1 MSVDSQLSL
10 SPSHSS
16 NTSVQRLSPH
26 PLPPLSP
33 TSSLAYRP
41 LLSQLSSLQSDLL
54 SELED
59 ELSTSKLDTSAIKD
73 IAHYFLNEYIKVG
86 DKWSAKHRE
95 KEIQKAEG
103 GGGGGGPKL
112 SEIPDSVLIECPLIQ
127 PAWRVRLWKLLLG
140 CANKD
145 ETLIAQHLQMH
156 PLGEGGEQFTAEG
169 IEEGEGE
176 DDAVA
181 HSQRRSEKAGHQAE
195 TIAQDRLI
203 HRDVTRTRPHD
214 PRLLPSYRSSLS
226 LLLTFYC
233 RSRGVAYK
241 QGLNEIL
248 TPLLILTQEQ
258 GAPLDVAY
266 NLFYSLIQRFLPSIF
281 SDSDFIGLR
290 CIFRSFRLLLLY
302 FDPQLALCVDQHDIL
317 PELYAT
323 PWFIT
328 LFARDCHLDVLFFLW
343 DVYLIEDDPFFHYFL
358 ALALLIQQRDRLL
371 SLDASSLPISLRQ
384 LRLSSL
390 LPLLSKARA
399 LREQT
404 PAAMRQHLMDITF
417 TVRQAEVLEIISTHD
432 SLLPATSISAAELLQ
447 PVIAEGAD
455 GPPIRYILVD
465 IREKRQWENGHV
477 AGARHL
483 NPCVLFDEEK
493 LSQAMAEFEA
503 VKGQHLCIIGPD
515 MRAYNTLL
523 AQATA
528 ASTASAGGAGT
539 VAAMPVLE
547 EFQAAIRNATVDA
560 EEGHRMYLT
569 PRELL
574 GMEKEDMKREA
585 ARKWQQ
591 GKGAA
596 PPVAAALTGLT
607 GRLLSRS
614 PSPAPLAASTP
625 PPTLPLE
632 PSSST
637 SAAAPPA
644 APSAANDAAVSDAT
658 STPSAV
664 ATPVLNLTFPA
675 TSPVTD
681 PYTASFVHVFLQ
693 RGFPHV
699 SVCEGGY
706 PACHELILNLNK
718 QKSKAQ
724 PAAAA
729 LSPPPPPSTAVV
741 APAVALVPEL
751 VSHHPINCL
760 CCSPQL
766 YVRWREDKKK
776 LKEEMEKKAE
786 RERVAAEKKAR
797 DEAEKERQRLLAAEK
812 ERERVAKAEQEKK
825 AREEAAAERQRRRDA
840 GEVVEEPMEPT
851 AAAVAAAASE
861 KLNSLK
867 RWLNDKSK
875 AASGRHSPQPQAQP
889 LSVAPAVA
897 VAQEKKEGAEVTP
910 AAKPQVDAAPAT
922 NGVLSGAAAAPSTAV
937 ATVPSSASSYF
948 SKLHSQAS
956 VLAKKLA
963 ENAAALAAAPPPPPP
978 ATPRQRLAAQLALE
992 KRVEK
997 EQSTSVDLREWMKD
1011 GSISLFTAHEVR
1023 RIEQSSQGL
1032 LVPRVLAVTDTFII
1046 TLRPDNSKTAGK
1058 DRERRGSDDSAAAAV
1073 ATGSGWFDRVVGAVQ
1088 QVAVAATAPPVPTAA
1103 TVAASVSKAESEASV
1118 ASAASAAASAS
1129 AFSLAPADDPSLMVD
1144 GDGQPDPNPPPESPS
1159 NVAGPASPTSFRS
1172 ISPPSPASS
1181 SSTAPLGSVSMTHPT
1196 NEAFSILGTGHAYI
1210 HSKRPIVLL
1219 DRITSKK
1226 ERPCLLTFHWKTPVS
1241 SSTAPVTGPPLSGPS
1256 LFVIDRPKEC
1266 IDVVRRKYAQAKRR
1280 EKEERDNR
1288 SEDAEEEEEEDEEE
1302 EEEEEDEEDGE
1313 EKQAQ
1318 PSGSEAAVAE
1328 KPGLIPPLAEPVPAP
1343 VLDQSVPD
1351 L

>member
-1 MSVDSQLSL
+1 MSVDSQLSP
-10 SPSHSS
+10 SASHSS
-16 NTSVQRLSPH
+16 NSSVQRLSPY

-59 ELSTSKLDTSAIKD
+59 ELSSSKLDTSSIKD
-73 IAHYFLNEYIKVG
+73 ICHYFLSEYLRVG
-86 DKWSAKHRE
+86 DKWGAKQRE
-95 KEIQKAEG
+95 RERERGGEG
-103 GGGGGGPKL
+103 PRL
-112 SEIPDSVLIECPLIQ
+112 SDVPDSVLIECPLIQ
-127 PAWRVRLWKLLLG
+127 PQWRVRLWKILLG

-145 ETLIAQHLQMH
+145 ESLIAQHLALH
-156 PLGEGGEQFTAEG
+156 PLVGDEQFSSER

-176 DDAVA
+176 DDALA
-181 HSQRRSEKAGHQAE
+181 HAQRRSEKAGHQAE
-195 TIAQDRLI
+195 TIAQERLI

-248 TPLLILTQEQ
+248 TPLLILTKESS
-258 GAPLDVAY
+258 GASLDVAY

-302 FDPQLALCVDQHDIL
+302 FDPQLAQHVDHHNIL

-328 LFARDCHLDVLFFLW
+328 LFARDCHLDVLYFLW

-371 SLDASSLPISLRQ
+371 SLDAASLPISLRQ

-390 LPLLSKARA
+390 LPLLAKARA

-404 PAAMRQHLMDITF
+404 PAAMRQHLFDITF
-417 TVRQAEVLEIISTHD
+417 TVKSAEVMEIISTYD
-432 SLLPATSISAAELLQ
+432 SLLPALTTPVSELLQ
-447 PVIAEGAD
+447 PVIAEGAE
-455 GPPIRYILVD
+455 GPPIKYVMVD
-465 IREKRQWENGHV
+465 VREKRQWENGHV

-483 NPCVLFDEEK
+483 NPCALFEEDK
-493 LSQAMAEFEA
+493 LEKALAEYDA

-515 MRAYNTLL
+515 MRTYNSLL
-523 AQATA
+523 GLATS
-528 ASTASAGGAGT
+528 ASTASAGGAGA

-547 EFQAAIRNATVDA
+547 GFLGAIRNATVDA

-569 PRELL
+569 PRELV
-574 GMEKEDMKREA
+574 GMEREDLKREV

-596 PPVAAALTGLT
+596 PPVAAVITGAKA
-607 GRLLSRS
+607 SRS
-614 PSPAPLAASTP
+614 PSPAPAAASAP
-625 PPTLPLE
+625 PPALTPE
-632 PSSST
+632 TNFSASTNAAQPAASSAAGDAAVAAGDPTASPPA
-637 SAAAPPA
+637 AAAP
-644 APSAANDAAVSDAT
+644 
-658 STPSAV
+658 
-664 ATPVLNLTFPA
+664 LLHLTFPA
-675 TSPVTD
+675 TSPLTD

-718 QKSKAQ
+718 QKSRAP
-724 PAAAA
+724 PAAASS
-729 LSPPPPPSTAVV
+729 SPASPPSTA
-741 APAVALVPEL
+741 AVALALPSVPEL

-760 CCSPQL
+760 SCSPLL
-766 YVRWREDKKK
+766 YVKWREDKKK
-776 LKEEMEKKAE
+776 RQEEMEKKME
-786 RERVAAEKKAR
+786 RERVAAERKAR
-797 DEAEKERQRLLAAEK
+797 EEAEREKQRLAAAEK
-812 ERERVAKAEQEKK
+812 ERERLAKAEQEKK
-825 AREEAAAERQRRRDA
+825 AREEAAAERQRRREA
-840 GEVVEEPMEPT
+840 GEVVEEPVEPGS
-851 AAAVAAAASE
+851 AAVAAAASE
-861 KLNSLK
+861 KLSSLK
-867 RWLNDKSK
+867 RWLNDKGK
-875 AASGRHSPQPQAQP
+875 AATTGRHSPQPYI
-889 LSVAPAVA
+889 VAPPVA
-897 VAQEKKEGAEVTP
+897 AAQEKKDGVETPSSSKPPAE
-910 AAKPQVDAAPAT
+910 AAPAT
-922 NGVLSGAAAAPSTAV
+922 DGSAAAAPPSSA
-937 ATVPSSASSYF
+937 ASAASSASSYF
-948 SKLHSQAS
+948 SKLQSQAS

-978 ATPRQRLAAQLALE
+978 ATPRQRLAAQLAAE
-992 KRVEK
+992 KRTEK
-997 EQSTSVDLREWMKD
+997 EQSTSVDLREWIKD

-1032 LVPRVLAVTDTFII
+1032 LIPRALAVTDTYII
-1046 TLRPDNSKTAGK
+1046 TLRPDNSKHAGK
-1058 DRERRGSDDSAAAAV
+1058 DRDRRDSEESAATPV
-1073 ATGSGWFDRVVGAVQ
+1073 TTTSGWLDRVVGAVQ
-1088 QVAVAATAPPVPTAA
+1088 QAAVAATTPPVPTAA
-1103 TVAASVSKAESEASV
+1103 TVAASVTKAESEASASS
-1118 ASAASAAASAS
+1118 ASASSAS
-1129 AFSLAPADDPSLMVD
+1129 AFSLAPADDPSLMID
-1144 GDGQPDPNPPPESPS
+1144 SEAQSDTTLPPESPS
-1159 NVAGPASPTSFRS
+1159 NVASLMSPTSAHV
-1172 ISPPSPASS
+1172 IPPSSPVSS
-1181 SSTAPLGSVSMTHPT
+1181 SSAAPAGSVSLTHPT

-1226 ERPCLLTFHWKTPVS
+1226 ERPCLLTFHWKTPTS
-1241 SSTAPVTGPPLSGPS
+1241 SAGITGPPLAGPT

-1266 IDVVRRKYAQAKRR
+1266 IDVVRRKYSRAKRR
-1280 EKEERDNR
+1280 EKEELANR
-1288 SEDAEEEEEEDEEE
+1288 SQDAEEEEEE
-1302 EEEEEDEEDGE
+1302 EEEEEDGEDEEEGEGEE
-1313 EKQAQ
+1313 EKQHA
-1318 PSGSEAAVAE
+1318 PGSDGIAGKGE
-1328 KPGLIPPLAEPVPAP
+1328 KQGVTPPLAEPVPAP
-1343 VLDQSVPD
+1343 VLDESVPD